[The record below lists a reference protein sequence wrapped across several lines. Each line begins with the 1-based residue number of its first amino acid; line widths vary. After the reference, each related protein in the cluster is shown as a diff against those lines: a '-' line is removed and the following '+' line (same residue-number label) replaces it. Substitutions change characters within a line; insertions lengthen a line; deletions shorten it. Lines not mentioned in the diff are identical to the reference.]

1 MDRIE
6 PRKYF
11 DQALRGAARCASYLQ
26 NPRLAFGD
34 LLRRRGQCGHR
45 ASGHDDRTMS
55 VGVDDIARANAH
67 AKNVDFAAEVDDVRI
82 SV

>member
-11 DQALRGAARCASYLQ
+11 DQALRGAAGRAGDLQ

-34 LLRRRGQCGHR
+34 LPRRRGQCGHR
-45 ASGHDDRTMS
+45 ASGYDDRTMP
-55 VGVDDIARANAH
+55 VGMDDIARANAH
-67 AKNVDFAAEVDDVRI
+67 AKNVDFAAELDDVRI